1 MTEKEMMAEI
11 VAKVGPSEAR
21 QLVMAS
27 YNSEIVA
34 NRLGRLEDQNKAMA
48 TAKDRTSLIRLA
60 LERVHEVVMLMP

>member
-1 MTEKEMMAEI
+1 M
-11 VAKVGPSEAR
+11 AKVGPSEAR